1 MFRKLGALVVGL
13 GTSVCL
19 AGATHAVAQ
28 QGDFNSPDLVLINGK
43 IPLLL
48 RTLLIRPQAG
58 GSHDPS
64 FLAGGSGAAGRL
76 SAIHRRLIRLHQY
89 QFPQRSA
96 ALPRV
101 ELPDL
106 TQPTVEP
113 SCIHVPPTNSP
124 QAQPHSNQQS
134 PQ

>member
-1 MFRKLGALVVGL
+1 MNSMFRKLGALVVGL

-64 FLAGGSGAAGRL
+64 FWAGGGGEGLEGSSSDQVVRQVLGGDAMKAAPPL
-76 SAIHRRLIRLHQY
+76 L
-89 QFPQRSA
+89 
-96 ALPRV
+96 
-101 ELPDL
+101 
-106 TQPTVEP
+106 EP
-113 SCIHVPPTNSP
+113 AVVGVDVVDV
-124 QAQPHSNQQS
+124 
-134 PQ
+134 